1 MGQPGDPSNLGN
13 GTRTNN
19 KCAYYFTTVVTA
31 KKSKNRSGRWT
42 VNFLAHLLP
51 QFITVEPAPPPSRI
65 PAAMASSVGAGN
77 VGVGAV
83 IAATARWGLPRATI
97 YDPVK
102 VGERF

>member
-19 KCAYYFTTVVTA
+19 KCTYYFTTVVAA

-51 QFITVEPAPPPSRI
+51 QFITVEPAPPPSSISGSHGVERRRLQCGCGSCHRGHR
-65 PAAMASSVGAGN
+65 AMGAPTG
-77 VGVGAV
+77 
-83 IAATARWGLPRATI
+83 I
-97 YDPVK
+97 YL
-102 VGERF
+102 